1 MVLRPAGTNASFPK
15 QVFGGNSPVPA
26 GLLSSDCLPAPR
38 GNLAVP
44 SGGLSHAPTPLQTA
58 SAVGGGLAQGA
69 ICESCTTRQDDTTLP
84 SRGGGSKTYQIPGVG
99 TVTDTE
105 KCGKPVHRKNGSD
118 VSYACTRDP
127 TEYKKTVAHS
137 CDGVTCPICFKR
149 PLLKASNRIASQI
162 RGYQERASRLDPN
175 GTQVERDHY
184 YGARWL
190 NHYVISPPPGKYAPD
205 TPKKVIIAAAR
216 RIAKKAGLTGG
227 FMFPH
232 TMRIKHD
239 MKPDLK
245 RDTQAHSRESDEN
258 KELKFWDLIREKV
271 NSGDKLGKWAF
282 YSPHVHAEAF
292 GYLPDQNTP
301 EEKAAFKKLM
311 KGWIVSF
318 KRHVK
323 TPALDSCFDGQTL
336 NDPIA
341 EMAYYALS
349 HALVEP
355 GTQMYSAFG
364 FMADLRKD
372 GGAIP
377 VRYDCTCPKCNAPV
391 AYGRDTPDGYRFED
405 GFEGDQYRMRR
416 VTAFAR
422 WVLIKGI
429 DTIPERARKR
439 ISARASAIWGPDG
452 PPVQVD
458 PNQNRLCV

>member
-1 MVLRPAGTNASFPK
+1 
-15 QVFGGNSPVPA
+15 
-26 GLLSSDCLPAPR
+26 
-38 GNLAVP
+38 
-44 SGGLSHAPTPLQTA
+44 
-58 SAVGGGLAQGA
+58 
-69 ICESCTTRQDDTTLP
+69 
-84 SRGGGSKTYQIPGVG
+84 
-99 TVTDTE
+99 
-105 KCGKPVHRKNGSD
+105 VHRKNGSD

-175 GTQVERDHY
+175 GTQEERDHY

-245 RDTQAHSRESDEN
+245 RDTQAHARESDED

-271 NSGDKLGKWAF
+271 NSGDNLGKWAF

-323 TPALDSCFDGQTL
+323 TPPLDSCFDGQTL

-452 PPVQVD
+452 PPVPVD